1 MQNIIDVINK
11 KTRRSSSDT
20 LDSEIEKPVTKR
32 INFENP
38 GQLIEK
44 SSMETV
50 LGEINSLKLLIKTI
64 QEDQINLKSCI
75 EINTNIIKQ
84 ELAVKIDE
92 KFEDMKAFM
101 ISELGIITVRM
112 NDIENRLAKVEDT
125 ARNFTVKPYSAEV
138 SIVAFSVKQN
148 TNEDPKFAAE
158 QLIQQG
164 VGLDGIPVVRAI
176 RLGSRN
182 GKAGVLKIEL
192 ANKEDK
198 IKVLQNKTNLIQ
210 SENHKGVFIRS
221 AQTHAERLIQL
232 NFKTILNELPNGQK
246 YYVTGNGRSANW
258 CRMRRLTIL
267 ISLTQRFSEPL
278 LLDNQE

>member
-1 MQNIIDVINK
+1 MQNIIEMINK

-75 EINTNIIKQ
+75 ETNTNIIKQ

-101 ISELGIITVRM
+101 ISELGIITV
-112 NDIENRLAKVEDT
+112 
-125 ARNFTVKPYSAEV
+125 
-138 SIVAFSVKQN
+138 
-148 TNEDPKFAAE
+148 
-158 QLIQQG
+158 G
-164 VGLDGIPVVRAI
+164 
-176 RLGSRN
+176 
-182 GKAGVLKIEL
+182 
-192 ANKEDK
+192 
-198 IKVLQNKTNLIQ
+198 
-210 SENHKGVFIRS
+210 
-221 AQTHAERLIQL
+221 
-232 NFKTILNELPNGQK
+232 
-246 YYVTGNGRSANW
+246 
-258 CRMRRLTIL
+258 
-267 ISLTQRFSEPL
+267 
-278 LLDNQE
+278 